1 MERYEYMQ
9 ILLKVFPQNIIDQ
22 YNLNEKETNGFIYL
36 EIRRS
41 VYGLPQSCRLANDY
55 PNNKLAPEGYYKVTH
70 TPGLQKKISHPVAF
84 SLVIDNFGIKYVG
97 KEHADHLIRSL
108 KKEFTIIKDLDII
121 LYCGITLE
129 WNYV

>member
-97 KEHADHLIRSL
+97 KN
-108 KKEFTIIKDLDII
+108 
-121 LYCGITLE
+121 TLTTSYGPWRKNLLSSKIWTSSYIVE
-129 WNYV
+129 SPWNGEV